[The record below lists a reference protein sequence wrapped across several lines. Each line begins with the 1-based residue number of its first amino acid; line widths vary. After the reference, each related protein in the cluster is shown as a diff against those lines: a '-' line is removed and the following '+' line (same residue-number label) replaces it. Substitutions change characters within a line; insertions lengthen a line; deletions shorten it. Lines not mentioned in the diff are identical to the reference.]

1 VQKDKT
7 EEEEAQN
14 PAFDLWK
21 AQEQQVLSY
30 LLMSVSHDILV
41 HVAALPSAA
50 EVWKNIKTLFASQS
64 RAWVINTSMAL
75 ATTQKGLSTVDK
87 YFSKMKSLA
96 NDMAS
101 AGKKLDDEELNSYV
115 LAGLDFYYNSV
126 VSSIAARVEPIS
138 LGELYSQLL
147 AYETRLDLQG
157 SRRSSQS
164 LVNNAMRGRGGFSRV
179 RGGRGRGDFNGGSR
193 LLQ

>member
-41 HVAALPSAA
+41 HVSTLPSAA
-50 EVWKNIKTLFASQS
+50 EVWKHIKTLFASQS
-64 RAWVINTSMAL
+64 RARVINTSMAL

>member
-64 RAWVINTSMAL
+64 RARVINTSMAL
-75 ATTQKGLSTVDK
+75 ATRDCPRWTNTSP
-87 YFSKMKSLA
+87 
-96 NDMAS
+96 
-101 AGKKLDDEELNSYV
+101 
-115 LAGLDFYYNSV
+115 
-126 VSSIAARVEPIS
+126 R
-138 LGELYSQLL
+138 
-147 AYETRLDLQG
+147 
-157 SRRSSQS
+157 
-164 LVNNAMRGRGGFSRV
+164 
-179 RGGRGRGDFNGGSR
+179 
-193 LLQ
+193 

>member
-50 EVWKNIKTLFASQS
+50 EVWKHIKTLFASQS
-64 RAWVINTSMAL
+64 RARVINTSMAL
-75 ATTQKGLSTVDK
+75 AITQKGLSTVDK

-126 VSSIAARVEPIS
+126 ESRVEPIS
-138 LGELYSQLL
+138 LGELYFQLL

-164 LVNNAMRGRGGFSRV
+164 LVNNTMRGRGGFSRV